1 MKNKFTTLLCMGL
14 AVFTYSAF
22 AQEGS
27 DLNTGKISLTIK
39 NSSLQE
45 VCIGRLLTTRF
56 ETISTPEVTLRK
68 DITMQSTA
76 SNASIILDYIRN
88 SEGECMTEGFTFPV
102 TIKNGDFFEVNTPR
116 NDAKMCL
123 VQKKNQ

>member
-1 MKNKFTTLLCMGL
+1 MKNKFITLLCMGL
-14 AVFTYSAF
+14 AVVTYSAF

-27 DLNTGKISLTIK
+27 DLNTRKISLTIK

-102 TIKNGDFFEVNTPR
+102 TIKNGDFFEVKPPR